1 MRTGNRERRHNQQEL
16 LKEEYY
22 FKEQLRVPEIMSKLD
37 YSLCSI
43 FTLQLI
49 FLVTTPTPCLLNTV
63 NSKFTGIRILT
74 LKQ

>member
-1 MRTGNRERRHNQQEL
+1 MRTRLEREDITK
-16 LKEEYY
+16 LKKEYY
-22 FKEQLRVPEIMSKLD
+22 FKEQSRVPGIMSELN

-43 FTLQLI
+43 FILHLI